1 MEFWLRLLRGPVF
14 WAGLTFLVLGLGRHV
29 AITVWGIVRTYHRAG
44 DRNIPV
50 RQVLWATLKW
60 LIPFD
65 KLGNRLLFGLSTLA
79 FHISVILVPIFLA
92 GHIDLWRKGIGLSWP
107 AMPNTLATTLTVVAI
122 VAATAIVIQ
131 RIVSRE
137 SRALSRFQD
146 FVMPLVI
153 AVPFASGLLVMH
165 PAWNPFSYDLAML
178 IHVASGD
185 LLFFLIPLTKLS
197 HMVLLPG
204 TQIISELAWHFP
216 PDAGSRVGAAIG
228 KANEPV

>member
-1 MEFWLRLLRGPVF
+1 M
-14 WAGLTFLVLGLGRHV
+14 AFLILGFGRHV

-44 DRNIPV
+44 DRKIPV
-50 RQVLWATLKW
+50 GQVLLDTLKW

-65 KLGNRLLFGLSTLA
+65 KLGNRLLFGLSTLV
-79 FHISVILVPIFLA
+79 FHISVILVPLFLA
-92 GHIDLWRKGIGLSWP
+92 GHIELWRKGIGLTWP
-107 AMPNTLATTLTVVAI
+107 AIPNPIATTLTLVAI
-122 VAATAIVIQ
+122 VAAVAIVIQ
-131 RIVSRE
+131 RIASRE

-146 FVMPLVI
+146 FIMPLVI
-153 AVPFASGLLVMH
+153 AVPFASGFLVMH
-165 PAWNPFSYDLAML
+165 PAWNPFSHDLAML
-178 IHVASGD
+178 VHVASGD

-216 PDAGSRVGAAIG
+216 PDAGSRVGAALG